1 MTGVNRIFDLLNPEV
16 CKYNTDG
23 AIFSWQP
30 QNTLIAYSFSQYRF
44 ISHSIAAAFIKHG
57 IAKGDRVATVISNR
71 PEWNFFDMGILL
83 AGAIQV
89 PIYPTLSLEQYAFIL
104 NDAGVKAIVVND
116 EIVFKRLKRV
126 LSSIES
132 LQLIISVDACTGV
145 ISSNDFIEEFKV
157 DKSFDEVREVAQS
170 IDGKAI
176 ASIIYTSGTTGKPKG
191 VMLSH
196 SNLISNFVALSKILL
211 QQPAS
216 SALSIL
222 PLCHIYERIL
232 NYTYQYTG
240 AAIHYVEAFEKLK
253 EGLLIAKPQMMC
265 AVPRILEK
273 LYDSILAKGRDLK
286 GIKRFLFFWALK
298 LSQKMNP
305 SQKQTLYFRF
315 MLGIARKLVF
325 SKWQK
330 ALGGRLVTIVS
341 GGASLNPK
349 IARTFW
355 AAGFKIME
363 GYGLTE
369 TSPVVAVGNFLK
381 KGVCIGTV
389 GKVLPGVEI
398 KFADD
403 GEILVRGPGVMLGY
417 YNRPD
422 RTAEVIDSEGWFHT
436 GDIGRLLNDEYLQIT
451 DRKKEMFKTSGG
463 KYIAPQVLENRYKE
477 SPFIEHVLVVGE
489 GQRFPAALI
498 VPSFEYLRSYCQ
510 IKRIPFTSIQ
520 DVIKH
525 SRIIHRI
532 EDEIYAINQHFG
544 KYEQIKRWEFLAD
557 CWTVET
563 GELSPTLKLR
573 RSFLTEKYKTVIDE
587 LYAKP

>member
-1 MTGVNRIFDLLNPEV
+1 MPGVNRIFDLLNPEV
-16 CKYNTDG
+16 CKYNTEG

-44 ISHSIAAAFIKHG
+44 ISHSIAASFIKHG

-116 EIVFKRLKRV
+116 EIVFKRLGRV
-126 LSSIES
+126 LSSIDS
-132 LQLIISVDACTGV
+132 LQLIISVDACAGV
-145 ISSNDFIEEFKV
+145 ASLNDFIEEFRTYKA
-157 DKSFDEVREVAQS
+157 FDEVNEVTQS
-170 IDGKAI
+170 IDEKAI

-196 SNLISNFVALSKILL
+196 SNLISNFVALSTILL

-216 SALSIL
+216 STLSVL

-240 AAIHYVEAFEKLK
+240 AAIHYVDTFEKLK
-253 EGLLIAKPQMMC
+253 EALLIAKPQMMC

-298 LSQKMNP
+298 LSQRVNP
-305 SQKQTLYFRF
+305 SQKQSFYFQI
-315 MLGIARKLVF
+315 MLGLARKLVF
-325 SKWQK
+325 NKWQK

-349 IARTFW
+349 IAKAFW

-403 GEILVRGPGVMLGY
+403 GEILVHGPGVMLGY

-436 GDIGRLLNDEYLQIT
+436 GDIGRLVNGEYLQIT

-498 VPSFEYLRSYCQ
+498 VPSFDYLRSYCQ
-510 IKRIPFTSIQ
+510 IKGIPFNSAQ

-544 KYEQIKRWEFLAD
+544 KYEQIKRWEFLTD
-557 CWTVET
+557 SWSVET

-573 RSFLTEKYKTVIDE
+573 RSFLTEKYKALIEE

>member
-1 MTGVNRIFDLLNPEV
+1 
-16 CKYNTDG
+16 
-23 AIFSWQP
+23 
-30 QNTLIAYSFSQYRF
+30 
-44 ISHSIAAAFIKHG
+44 
-57 IAKGDRVATVISNR
+57 
-71 PEWNFFDMGILL
+71 
-83 AGAIQV
+83 
-89 PIYPTLSLEQYAFIL
+89 
-104 NDAGVKAIVVND
+104 
-116 EIVFKRLKRV
+116 
-126 LSSIES
+126 
-132 LQLIISVDACTGV
+132 
-145 ISSNDFIEEFKV
+145 
-157 DKSFDEVREVAQS
+157 
-170 IDGKAI
+170 
-176 ASIIYTSGTTGKPKG
+176 
-191 VMLSH
+191 
-196 SNLISNFVALSKILL
+196 
-211 QQPAS
+211 
-216 SALSIL
+216 
-222 PLCHIYERIL
+222 
-232 NYTYQYTG
+232 
-240 AAIHYVEAFEKLK
+240 
-253 EGLLIAKPQMMC
+253 MMC

-286 GIKRFLFFWALK
+286 GIKRFLFFWALN
-298 LSQKMNP
+298 LSQRVNP
-305 SQKQTLYFRF
+305 SQKQSFYFQI
-315 MLGIARKLVF
+315 MLGLARKLVF
-325 SKWQK
+325 NKWQK

-349 IARTFW
+349 IAKAFW

-403 GEILVRGPGVMLGY
+403 GEILVHGPGVMLGY

-436 GDIGRLLNDEYLQIT
+436 GDIGRLVNGEYLQIT

-498 VPSFEYLRSYCQ
+498 VPSFDYLRSYCQ
-510 IKRIPFTSIQ
+510 IKGIPFNSAQ

-544 KYEQIKRWEFLAD
+544 KYEQIKRWEFLTD
-557 CWTVET
+557 SWSVET

-573 RSFLTEKYKTVIDE
+573 RSFLTEKYKALIEE